1 MTGSAKPLR
10 KLSHSKK
17 FFQES
22 MGDDRRAVPLFRIGI
37 ELFFQK
43 EKDGKIRQLLLPLQ
57 NYISRGYE
65 DQLQSCYSGGPD
77 LR

>member
-1 MTGSAKPLR
+1 MTGSAKPSR
-10 KLSHSKK
+10 KLLHSKK

-22 MGDDRRAVPLFRIGI
+22 MGDDRMAVPLFRIGI
-37 ELFFQK
+37 ELFFEK